1 MKLSYFPQ
9 IKVIHTSKTF
19 HGQLFVPLANW
30 LLMIGCILVASIYNN
45 TTSLGNAYGVCVM
58 FVTFFDTSMVAL
70 AAIFVWRW
78 SPLVIFLPWLIIAC
92 HDMTYLS
99 SALEKV
105 PLGGWLTLMLSALIA
120 IIFLV
125 WRFGKESQWR
135 AEAEDRFPTS
145 HFIRP
150 GPQGQSNLTERFG
163 STAMSKIKGLGIF
176 FDKAGETTPTVFSQF
191 ALKLTALPDVI
202 VFFHLR
208 PLERPSVRFEERYS
222 VSRLAIPNCYR
233 IVVRF
238 GYNDVIVS
246 NDLAAVIYQQLKT
259 FLETQKNEHSTRTI
273 QGPPPAEKESTSADA
288 SATLMSVMEVQQLDE
303 AFDHKVLYVVGKE
316 QMKVKPGT
324 SWIRATFLW
333 AFLWMRENTRGKI
346 TDLRLPIDNLIE
358 VGFLKEI

>member
-70 AAIFVWRW
+70 AAVFVWRW
-78 SPLVIFLPWLIIAC
+78 SPLAIFLPWLLIAC

-238 GYNDVIVS
+238 GYNDIIVS

-273 QGPPPAEKESTSADA
+273 QEPPPAEKESASADA
-288 SATLMSVMEVQQLDE
+288 SATLMSVMEVQQLYE

-324 SWIRATFLW
+324 SWIRAIFLS

-346 TDLRLPIDNLIE
+346 TDLQLPIDNLIE